1 MMETNT
7 WKTVLFLLGEQ
18 ICAYSQGKSC
28 EKRKTKQKK
37 KNELIFKLTFLNH
50 HERKRNYLHAFSTLQ
65 VEDSL

>member
-18 ICAYSQGKSC
+18 ICAYSQGKSF
-28 EKRKTKQKK
+28 EKRKTKQK

-50 HERKRNYLHAFSTLQ
+50 YERKRNYLHAFSTLQ
-65 VEDSL
+65 VGNSL

>member
-37 KNELIFKLTFLNH
+37 KKWADL
-50 HERKRNYLHAFSTLQ
+50 
-65 VEDSL
+65 